1 MMSSM
6 KACLAQKQDTLESF
20 STESSNLQRQ
30 RVRSSMALS
39 PSGSSKRV
47 CSEVNNSVQA
57 ATCVVDGCTADLS
70 NCRKYHQRHKVC
82 EVHSKSPEVS
92 IKTEK
97 LRFCQQC
104 SRFHPLDE
112 FDEGKRSCRKR
123 LDGHNRRRRK
133 PRPYLFPVNHHGTG
147 VVQSSGPPVHTA
159 MASMTTSSLW
169 SHLDHAPSL
178 LSSSEASF
186 SHVVHPPSGSFSA
199 TISLESDCDAGW
211 GGMIDTTSNYNQD
224 PQEFPFYW
232 RY

>member
-1 MMSSM
+1 
-6 KACLAQKQDTLESF
+6 
-20 STESSNLQRQ
+20 
-30 RVRSSMALS
+30 MALS
-39 PSGSSKRV
+39 TSGSSKRV
-47 CSEVNNSVQA
+47 CSEINNSVQA
-57 ATCVVDGCTADLS
+57 ATCVVDGCTADLR

-104 SRFHPLDE
+104 SRYAFSLPNLGFLRGWRIKQFVITDSIHRFHPLDE

-133 PRPYLFPVNHHGTG
+133 PRPYLFPANHHGTG
-147 VVQSSGPPVHTA
+147 VVQPSGPPVHTA
-159 MASMTTSSLW
+159 MASMTTSSVW

-199 TISLESDCDAGW
+199 TISLENDSDAGW

-232 RY
+232 RYK

>member
-1 MMSSM
+1 
-6 KACLAQKQDTLESF
+6 
-20 STESSNLQRQ
+20 
-30 RVRSSMALS
+30 MALS

-47 CSEVNNSVQA
+47 RSEVNNAVQA

-92 IKTEK
+92 IKGQK

-133 PRPYLFPVNHHGTG
+133 PRPYIFPAHHHGTG
-147 VVQSSGPPVHTA
+147 VAPPIGPPVHTA
-159 MASMTTSSLW
+159 MATPTTSSLVW
-169 SHLDHAPSL
+169 SRSDHAPSL
-178 LSSSEASF
+178 LSSSEASSSYTTL
-186 SHVVHPPSGSFSA
+186 SHQSSDSFSA
-199 TISLESDCDAGW
+199 TTNYRLDSGLGYGGLE
-211 GGMIDTTSNYNQD
+211 NHYED
-224 PQEFPFYW
+224 PQTLSFYW
-232 RY
+232 QY